1 MFFVGVKNMILSIK
15 ANNFKEIFK
24 TLFMRKKITVLLFM
38 FIGMCIHS
46 QTMTIKGVVKD
57 AITGE
62 TLPGVSVII
71 KGTTTGTETDF
82 DGLYSL
88 SNVNKGAILV
98 FNYLGMKTKE
108 VVANTTEIN
117 VLLEESAEALDEI
130 VVVGYGKQK
139 RKDVTGSVSLIG
151 EETLEALR
159 PIDATSA
166 LQGTTSG
173 VAVNLSSGAP
183 GAKVNILIRGVSS
196 NTNNQPLTIVD
207 GY

>member
-1 MFFVGVKNMILSIK
+1 MGKQITILFFILICFC
-15 ANNFKEIFK
+15 ANA
-24 TLFMRKKITVLLFM
+24 
-38 FIGMCIHS
+38 
-46 QTMTIKGVVKD
+46 QTININGVVKD
-57 AITGE
+57 AESGE
-62 TLPGVSVII
+62 VLPGVSILI
-71 KGTTTGTETDF
+71 KGTVKGTETDF
-82 DGLYSL
+82 DGNYNLA
-88 SNVNKGAILV
+88 NVKSGATLV
-98 FNYLGMKTKE
+98 FRYLGYEQKE
-108 VVANTTEIN
+108 VLATSEILN
-117 VLLEESAEALDEI
+117 VSLEISAEALDEI
-130 VVVGYGKQK
+130 IVVGYGSQK
-139 RKDVTGSVSLIG
+139 RKDVTGSVSIVG